1 MKIAIL
7 DTGADLGHPLLQPF
21 KQAGQLG
28 EHCDF
33 VEKKEQIV
41 DETRHGTHCL
51 YLALQTAPRSKVYM
65 ARVFQRSVSDSATAN
80 AIAEVGVLT
89 L

>member
-1 MKIAIL
+1 VKIAIL

-28 EHCDF
+28 EHWDF
-33 VEKKEQIV
+33 VGKKEKIV
-41 DETRHGTHCL
+41 DETGHGTHCL
-51 YLALQTAPRSKVYM
+51 YLALQTAPRAKVYM